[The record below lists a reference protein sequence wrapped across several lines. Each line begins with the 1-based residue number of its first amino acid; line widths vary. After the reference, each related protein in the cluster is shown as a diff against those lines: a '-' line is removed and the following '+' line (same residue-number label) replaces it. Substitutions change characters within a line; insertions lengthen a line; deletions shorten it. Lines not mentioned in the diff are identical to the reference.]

1 MKSTHWMRAVK
12 PPSSLGHHRPRSLGL
27 DPVHLGGKEMR
38 KASRC
43 FLLAMTVMVSA
54 AGSAFAGEGDDEPTF
69 EEKVIKKVL
78 RGIGLDVGQERIE
91 YRDRSPL
98 VIPPNRDLPPPDS
111 GAVVDNPNW
120 PKDPDRQPKKKTGAK
135 GNLSDSIVQSNRDR
149 ATLSRAEMEK
159 GRVAGAGRVTEPG
172 KDPIDN
178 TSEYGGRPLSPDKLG
193 TKKWFDWN
201 PFGAKGEQA
210 PFEREPERSSLTQPP
225 PGYQTPS
232 PNYPYGLGGGATPMS
247 DSTSAAKDPATR

>member
-1 MKSTHWMRAVK
+1 
-12 PPSSLGHHRPRSLGL
+12 
-27 DPVHLGGKEMR
+27 
-38 KASRC
+38 
-43 FLLAMTVMVSA
+43 MTVMVSA
-54 AGSAFAGEGDDEPTF
+54 AGTAFAGDDEDEPTF
-69 EEKVIKKVL
+69 EERVIKKVL

-98 VIPPNRDLPPPDS
+98 VIPPNRDLPPPES
-111 GAVVDNPNW
+111 ATVADNPNW
-120 PKDPDRQPKKKTGAK
+120 PKDPDRQPKKKPDSKANK
-135 GNLSDSIVQSNRDR
+135 SDSIVQANRDR

-172 KDPIDN
+172 RDPIDN
-178 TSEYGGRPLSPDKLG
+178 TSEYGGRPLSPEKLG

-201 PFGAKGEQA
+201 PFGAKAEQA

-232 PNYPYGLGGGATPMS
+232 PNYPYGLGGGEKPMS